1 MRAQPDILSPVGEE
15 VCNPWT
21 QEGVNRQMGQF
32 AVEEVGD
39 DGVKGKAVTHKQE
52 SCLGVPIVQML

>member
-1 MRAQPDILSPVGEE
+1 M
-15 VCNPWT
+15 
-21 QEGVNRQMGQF
+21 NRQMGQF

-39 DGVKGKAVTHKQE
+39 DGVKGKAVIHKQE